1 MSGYYIIG
9 GHSLV
14 AKTDMYIYNDSMNS
28 KYYNKCIYR
37 QKEGQQTLEWV
48 HELGLLTEIF

>member
-9 GHSLV
+9 AHSLV
-14 AKTDMYIYNDSMNS
+14 AKTDKYIYNGSMNS

-37 QKEGQQTLEWV
+37 HKEGQQTLEWV
-48 HELGLLTEIF
+48 HKLGLLTEIF